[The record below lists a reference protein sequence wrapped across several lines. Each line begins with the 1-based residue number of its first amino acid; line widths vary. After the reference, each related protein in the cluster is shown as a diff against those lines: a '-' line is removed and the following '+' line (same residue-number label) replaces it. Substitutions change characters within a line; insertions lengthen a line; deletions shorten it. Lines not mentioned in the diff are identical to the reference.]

1 MHGTWF
7 ATYIHIVTVNF
18 IYVKINTS
26 RVINLPESWLVFDS
40 DIRDLRQ
47 TSNRWIVHWFVVIR
61 WRWNWTLISDFHI
74 IRTSFIV
81 HCESVTKAVIPIHPS
96 IVQHDFVSTFSVWNS
111 PSSRHSWFR
120 NIPTS
125 MATIHVGLLC
135 TLIAIWQTKPSLISH
150 VAYL

>member
-74 IRTSFIV
+74 IRTFYIV
-81 HCESVTKAVIPIHPS
+81 RVSQRQPSSPS
-96 IVQHDFVSTFSVWNS
+96 ILLSFNMTFVSTFSVWNS